1 MCQRFSQEQAVTHRR
16 GSFFALMSSK
26 ANSVPSAPMTTEQC
40 ALFPGQVLQPSH
52 HLFCSETSASATT
65 LILVQMF
72 ILQSSSNY
80 LSTFSHA
87 TISVKK
93 ELPGNNHQA
102 TKSVFMTLYYL
113 QMVCDRLYFSK
124 WAYNLWEF
132 FFFDCIYALYSWY
145 PHYEQNID
153 LTFYLISRTEIHN
166 QPLSINNKEYL
177 LWYWSNNSFKGHWYR
192 GKDSCGHHARSIDSR
207 SKSWSKLALFIFI
220 FLNIWI

>member
-132 FFFDCIYALYSWY
+132 FFFWLHLCTIFMIPPLWTEYRF
-145 PHYEQNID
+145 NI
-153 LTFYLISRTEIHN
+153 LSYL
-166 QPLSINNKEYL
+166 KD
-177 LWYWSNNSFKGHWYR
+177 WNSQSTIKY
-192 GKDSCGHHARSIDSR
+192 K
-207 SKSWSKLALFIFI
+207 
-220 FLNIWI
+220 